1 MAPLATGS
9 MAIDGSYVGVPRRF
23 AENWPGPV
31 IKGSFTSDAVRTLRC
46 GRRGAANRRVV
57 NLAF

>member
-1 MAPLATGS
+1 

-57 NLAF
+57 